1 MKDIEELS
9 RTHFNKQAKDYD
21 KKNTIYYSKEGK
33 ISCNSVSAYL
43 NNLKYDNILD
53 VGCGTGFLFENLKT
67 GQNYF
72 GIDISENM
80 IKVAKSKNIPN
91 TYFSVGTSNKL
102 DFKDEFFHI
111 VTCIQSFHHY
121 PYQEEA
127 MKEAYRVL
135 KKGGLYILSDTGV
148 GGIPAF
154 IDNHF
159 IFPFLKSGDY
169 KTTNKKGIEKM
180 MIKCGFTI
188 IESKKEKGFI
198 YTVIAKK

>member
-1 MKDIEELS
+1 MKDIEKLS

-91 TYFSVGTSNKL
+91 TFFTVGKSNKL
-102 DFKDEFFHI
+102 DFKKRIFPYSNMYTKFPSLPISRRSNERSL
-111 VTCIQSFHHY
+111 QSF
-121 PYQEEA
+121 
-127 MKEAYRVL
+127 
-135 KKGGLYILSDTGV
+135 KKRRTIY
-148 GGIPAF
+148 F
-154 IDNHF
+154 I
-159 IFPFLKSGDY
+159 
-169 KTTNKKGIEKM
+169 
-180 MIKCGFTI
+180 
-188 IESKKEKGFI
+188 
-198 YTVIAKK
+198 